1 MGGDKDNS
9 KPSSGAGSNAS
20 AGPPASPPPSY
31 APSSPPAEQ
40 AEPAESTTPE
50 PAEADDRPDT
60 PTAQTQPDA
69 ADAASPSAGASS
81 NPSSPQATPSSHPS
95 PSPVPEASDA
105 PAPRRP
111 KPPARGIL
119 KPPPPPVK
127 PTFGNRLRDIV
138 GSVTA
143 VDAAMGT
150 FNALSGRLLGRFG
163 RGGGDGPPTPPK
175 RQGVPPRTTSLA
187 DPPRPPPPAAPSPPS
202 ERARQKQPLKR
213 AAFVLP
219 SISITYPISSIAE
232 PWSKKVLED
241 RDKVETRQRQLLS
254 TASGAEYWS
263 SMRLIKLYESAC
275 RGREEKPR
283 LGIVRALQ
291 AIPAHP
297 KPRLVHL
304 VLHDTPRESPS
315 HPAPYPLEH
324 PLNRYAAEALADL
337 LAVEWSLGDLR
348 LERGVIESEDALKPI
363 LHALLVSGTLPSL
376 SLAGNKKIKAGGWQL
391 VAVFLKR
398 ARSLKY
404 IDLSETSWDKRG
416 IDYLVQAFNS
426 SEVQGDRKPNESRA
440 PTPQPDEETTESDT
454 PNQYGPFLP
463 PAPLLKDVDV
473 DVLPSAVLSLR
484 LDNCYMR
491 SGVLDALASGIR
503 SSELRHI
510 SLRNNRIGPLG
521 AVSLAV
527 MIRDYPDTGAFGAL
541 SGSGAELPYAARQRK
556 ALPELPPDDPNL
568 PPVPALSSTG
578 GVTTRVD
585 PEGYKPPPA
594 PKHPLVMPGGGYSAM
609 QESASFSVNSSA
621 VEGKL
626 STPEFGGAS
635 LALQRS
641 VRALDG
647 VERIGR
653 LVTLDL
659 KSNDIRNGVTYIAQV
674 LKRNRTLRVLNVS
687 DNKLD
692 ASGLV
697 ALAEA
702 LKYNS
707 TLETLDMSS
716 NPCCGPSLAGI
727 AALRT
732 SFTVNSSLK
741 RLFLQ
746 DTGLTTE
753 GAIDLAEFIP
763 ENRSLL
769 HLDVTANPAIG
780 TAGLLALASGLK
792 SNKIVRCL
800 DVSIPPND
808 PNLAELSQSILQSCI
823 RNTELAATAAADSA
837 KGKAVRGAKEAIWG
851 PIKKSALVRSVKEAD
866 EFRALRERETVAN
879 SVEGQA
885 REFVYRLKPE
895 QLLTAAEDTVRGLE
909 SWYAAGS
916 NARRGPHA
924 TWEGTQMP
932 KDDFRPLVERARALS
947 ERIATALGAAGE
959 EGAAASDP
967 AHLERLLGLNDKLTA
982 LAGNAR
988 GFMPPPRILLPSQIA
1003 FSAPAPPVVTAPQGT
1018 HLSTPRRRHQH
1029 STSLEISSPNFSI
1042 GDSDAES
1049 DAEELDAVTL
1059 APSLTRG
1066 ILAQSMDKMRADRR
1080 KRGSTSGAGLGPA
1093 LSIVT
1098 NGERPAEAAP
1108 APPKSTPDPEEVKN
1122 AERLVE
1128 AELAQ
1133 GLLSSP
1139 VEHAS
1144 RRWVEEEAEIFR
1156 RGSRLGVV
1164 DSDEDEAAD
1173 GKKRVAPPGLKGD
1186 TSSLSGEELRKE
1198 IMNVDVPRSPPRRVV
1213 AELNDDSDES
1223 NDEPRG
1229 E

>member
-1 MGGDKDNS
+1 M
-9 KPSSGAGSNAS
+9 
-20 AGPPASPPPSY
+20 
-31 APSSPPAEQ
+31 
-40 AEPAESTTPE
+40 
-50 PAEADDRPDT
+50 
-60 PTAQTQPDA
+60 DA
-69 ADAASPSAGASS
+69 
-81 NPSSPQATPSSHPS
+81 
-95 PSPVPEASDA
+95 
-105 PAPRRP
+105 
-111 KPPARGIL
+111 
-119 KPPPPPVK
+119 
-127 PTFGNRLRDIV
+127 
-138 GSVTA
+138 
-143 VDAAMGT
+143 
-150 FNALSGRLLGRFG
+150 
-163 RGGGDGPPTPPK
+163 
-175 RQGVPPRTTSLA
+175 
-187 DPPRPPPPAAPSPPS
+187 
-202 ERARQKQPLKR
+202 
-213 AAFVLP
+213 LP
-219 SISITYPISSIAE
+219 S
-232 PWSKKVLED
+232 
-241 RDKVETRQRQLLS
+241 
-254 TASGAEYWS
+254 
-263 SMRLIKLYESAC
+263 
-275 RGREEKPR
+275 
-283 LGIVRALQ
+283 GIQ
-291 AIPAHP
+291 
-297 KPRLVHL
+297 
-304 VLHDTPRESPS
+304 
-315 HPAPYPLEH
+315 
-324 PLNRYAAEALADL
+324 
-337 LAVEWSLGDLR
+337 
-348 LERGVIESEDALKPI
+348 
-363 LHALLVSGTLPSL
+363 
-376 SLAGNKKIKAGGWQL
+376 
-391 VAVFLKR
+391 
-398 ARSLKY
+398 
-404 IDLSETSWDKRG
+404 
-416 IDYLVQAFNS
+416 
-426 SEVQGDRKPNESRA
+426 
-440 PTPQPDEETTESDT
+440 
-454 PNQYGPFLP
+454 
-463 PAPLLKDVDV
+463 
-473 DVLPSAVLSLR
+473 SLR
-484 LDNCYMR
+484 LDNCHMR
-491 SGVLDALASGIR
+491 PGVLDALASGIR
-503 SSELRHI
+503 SSELRHL

-527 MIRDYPDTGAFGAL
+527 MIRDYPDTGALGAL

-556 ALPELPPDDPNL
+556 ALPELPPDDANL
-568 PPVPALSSTG
+568 PPVPSLSSTG

-692 ASGLV
+692 PAGLV

-707 TLETLDMSS
+707 TLETLDVSS

-792 SNKIVRCL
+792 SNKVVRCL

-823 RNTELAATAAADSA
+823 RNTELAATTATDSA
-837 KGKAVRGAKEAIWG
+837 KGKPARAAKEAIWG

-866 EFRALRERETVAN
+866 EARAQRERETVAN

-885 REFVYRLKPE
+885 REYVFRLKPE
-895 QLLTAAEDTVRGLE
+895 QLLPAADDTVRGLE
-909 SWYAAGS
+909 AWYAAGA

-924 TWEGTQMP
+924 VWEGTQMP

-947 ERIATALGAAGE
+947 DRIATALGAAGE
-959 EGAAASDP
+959 EGAAAADP

-1003 FSAPAPPVVTAPQGT
+1003 FSAPAPPVITAPQSG

-1049 DAEELDAVTL
+1049 DAEELDAATL

-1080 KRGSTSGAGLGPA
+1080 AAAKRPPPA
-1093 LSIVT
+1093 LSVVT
-1098 NGERPAEAAP
+1098 NGDGKAP
-1108 APPKSTPDPEEVKN
+1108 APPAEEAVEAVKSPDPEDVKN

-1139 VEHAS
+1139 VDHAS

-1156 RGSRLGVV
+1156 RGTRLGVV
-1164 DSDEDEAAD
+1164 DSDSEDEERT
-1173 GKKRVAPPGLKGD
+1173 KRTALPGLQGD
-1186 TSSLSGEELRKE
+1186 TSGLSGEELRKE
-1198 IMNVDVPRSPPRRVV
+1198 IMNTDVPRSPPRRV
-1213 AELNDDSDES
+1213 AELNADDSDDS
-1223 NDEPRG
+1223 KDDEQA
-1229 E
+1229 

>member
-1 MGGDKDNS
+1 MS
-9 KPSSGAGSNAS
+9 ITE
-20 AGPPASPPPSY
+20 PPRPAVVATSPPP
-31 APSSPPAEQ
+31 
-40 AEPAESTTPE
+40 T
-50 PAEADDRPDT
+50 
-60 PTAQTQPDA
+60 
-69 ADAASPSAGASS
+69 
-81 NPSSPQATPSSHPS
+81 
-95 PSPVPEASDA
+95 
-105 PAPRRP
+105 
-111 KPPARGIL
+111 
-119 KPPPPPVK
+119 
-127 PTFGNRLRDIV
+127 
-138 GSVTA
+138 
-143 VDAAMGT
+143 
-150 FNALSGRLLGRFG
+150 
-163 RGGGDGPPTPPK
+163 
-175 RQGVPPRTTSLA
+175 
-187 DPPRPPPPAAPSPPS
+187 
-202 ERARQKQPLKR
+202 ERARQKQPLR
-213 AAFVLP
+213 RVAFVLP
-219 SISITYPISSIAE
+219 AISITYPISSVAE
-232 PWSKKVLED
+232 PWSKKVVED

-283 LGIVRALQ
+283 LGIVRSLQ

-304 VLHDTPRESPS
+304 VLHETPRESPS
-315 HPAPYPLEH
+315 HPAPYTLER
-324 PLNRYAAEALADL
+324 PLNRYAAEAFADVLAI
-337 LAVEWSLGDLR
+337 EWSLADLR
-348 LERGVIESEDALKPI
+348 LERGVIESEDALKPL

-376 SLAGNKKIKAGGWQL
+376 SLAGNKKIKAGGWHL

-398 ARSLKY
+398 ARSLKF
-404 IDLSETSWDKRG
+404 IDLSDTSWDKRG
-416 IDYLVQAFNS
+416 MEFLVQAFNS
-426 SEVQGDRKPNESRA
+426 SEAPGERRQNGSRA
-440 PTPQPDEETTESDT
+440 PTPQLGEEASESDSH
-454 PNQYGPFLP
+454 NQYGPFLP
-463 PAPLLKDVDV
+463 SAPLLKDVDM
-473 DVLPSAVLSLR
+473 DALPSAVQSLR

-527 MIRDYPDTGAFGAL
+527 MIRDYPDTSAFGSL
-541 SGSGAELPYAARQRK
+541 SGGVTELPYSARQRK

-578 GVTTRVD
+578 GVITRVD
-585 PEGYKPPPA
+585 PEGYRPPPA

-609 QESASFSVNSSA
+609 QESASFSVNSSS

-697 ALAEA
+697 ALADA

-707 TLETLDMSS
+707 TLETLDVSS
-716 NPCCGPSLAGI
+716 NPCCGPNLAAI

-732 SFTVNSSLK
+732 AFTLNGSLK

-746 DTGLTTE
+746 DTGLTTD

-792 SNKIVRCL
+792 SNKVVRCL
-800 DVSIPPND
+800 DISIPPND
-808 PNLAELSQSILQSCI
+808 PSLAELSQSILQSCI
-823 RNTELAATAAADSA
+823 RNTELAAAAAA
-837 KGKAVRGAKEAIWG
+837 EAQKGKPARGAKEAIWG
-851 PIKKSALVRSVKEAD
+851 PIKKSALVRSVKQAD
-866 EFRALRERETVAN
+866 EARAQRERETVAN

-895 QLLTAAEDTVRGLE
+895 QLLPVAEDTVRGLE
-909 SWYAAGS
+909 SWYTAGA

-924 TWEGTQMP
+924 VWEGTQMP

-947 ERIATALGAAGE
+947 ERIATALGAVGE
-959 EGAAASDP
+959 EGAAAADP
-967 AHLERLLGLNDKLTA
+967 AHLERLLGLNDKLTE
-982 LAGNAR
+982 LAGNAH

-1003 FSAPAPPVVTAPQGT
+1003 FSAPAPPVVTAPQSG
-1018 HLSTPRRRHQH
+1018 HLTTPRRRHQH
-1029 STSLEISSPNFSI
+1029 SMSLEISSPNFSI

-1049 DAEELDAVTL
+1049 DAEELDATTL
-1059 APSLTRG
+1059 APTSRG

-1080 KRGSTSGAGLGPA
+1080 AATKRPHPA
-1093 LSIVT
+1093 ISVVT
-1098 NGERPAEAAP
+1098 NGAKEN
-1108 APPKSTPDPEEVKN
+1108 DPEEVRH

-1133 GLLSSP
+1133 GLLTSP

-1144 RRWVEEEAEIFR
+1144 RRWVKEEAEIFR
-1156 RGSRLGVV
+1156 RGTRLGVV
-1164 DSDEDEAAD
+1164 DSDSEDEV
-1173 GKKRVAPPGLKGD
+1173 GKKKAAPPALQGD
-1186 TSSLSGEELRKE
+1186 TSGLSGEELRKE
-1198 IMNVDVPRSPPRRVV
+1198 IMNAEVPRSPPRPV
-1213 AELNDDSDES
+1213 AELNADDSDNS
-1223 NDEPRG
+1223 DDDEAA
-1229 E
+1229 

>member
-1 MGGDKDNS
+1 MGDKDTPGPAADTS
-9 KPSSGAGSNAS
+9 DAS
-20 AGPPASPPPSY
+20 PASPPPSY
-31 APSSPPAEQ
+31 AHASSPS
-40 AEPAESTTPE
+40 ESTNALSDGTASE
-50 PAEADDRPDT
+50 PPAAEDAPDA
-60 PTAQTQPDA
+60 PPAPQTQPDA
-69 ADAASPSAGASS
+69 ADAV
-81 NPSSPQATPSSHPS
+81 ATPSPHPS
-95 PSPVPEASDA
+95 PPNPPEPISA
-105 PAPRRP
+105 PPRRRP
-111 KPPARGIL
+111 KPPSKGIL
-119 KPPPPPVK
+119 KPPPAPVK

-138 GSVTA
+138 GSVTGEVPGPSSPHAHQA
-143 VDAAMGT
+143 VNAAMGT

-163 RGGGDGPPTPPK
+163 RDGGEGPPTPPK
-175 RQGVPPRTTSLA
+175 RQGVPPPTTPHA
-187 DPPRPPPPAAPSPPS
+187 EPPRPVLVAAPLPAS
-202 ERARQKQPLKR
+202 ERARDRSSHSNALR
-213 AAFVLP
+213 
-219 SISITYPISSIAE
+219 SSIAE

-304 VLHDTPRESPS
+304 VLHDTPRESLS
-315 HPAPYPLEH
+315 HPAPYTLEH
-324 PLNRYAAEALADL
+324 PLNRYAAEALADV

-348 LERGVIESEDALKPI
+348 LERGVIEAEEALKPI

-398 ARSLKY
+398 ARSLKF

-426 SEVQGDRKPNESRA
+426 SEAPGERGPNGSRA
-440 PTPQPDEETTESDT
+440 PTPQPGEEAPGGD
-454 PNQYGPFLP
+454 PRNQYGPFLAT
-463 PAPLLKDVDV
+463 APLLKDVDV
-473 DVLPSAVLSLR
+473 DALPSAVQSLR

-527 MIRDYPDTGAFGAL
+527 MIRDYPDTSAFGTL
-541 SGSGAELPYAARQRK
+541 SGAGTELPYAARQRK
-556 ALPELPPDDPNL
+556 TLPELPPDDPNL

-609 QESASFSVNSSA
+609 QESASFSLNSSA

-626 STPEFGGAS
+626 SAPEFGGAS

-692 ASGLV
+692 AAGLV

-707 TLETLDMSS
+707 TLETLDVSS
-716 NPCCGPSLAGI
+716 NPCCGPSLVAI
-727 AALRT
+727 AALRA
-732 SFTVNSSLK
+732 SFTLNSSLK

-763 ENRSLL
+763 ENHSLL

-792 SNKIVRCL
+792 SNNVVRCL

-823 RNTELAATAAADSA
+823 RNTELAATAANESA
-837 KGKAVRGAKEAIWG
+837 KGKPARGAKAAIWG

-866 EFRALRERETVAN
+866 EARAQRERETVVN

-895 QLLTAAEDTVRGLE
+895 QLLPAAEETVRGLE
-909 SWYAAGS
+909 SWYAAGV
-916 NARRGPHA
+916 NVRRGPHA
-924 TWEGTQMP
+924 AWEGTQMP
-932 KDDFRPLVERARALS
+932 KDDFRPLVERSRALS
-947 ERIATALGAAGE
+947 ERIATTLAAGE
-959 EGAAASDP
+959 EVAAVAD
-967 AHLERLLGLNDKLTA
+967 ATHLERLLVLNDKLTT
-982 LAGNAR
+982 LVGNAR
-988 GFMPPPRILLPSQIA
+988 GFMPPPPRILLP
-1003 FSAPAPPVVTAPQGT
+1003 
-1018 HLSTPRRRHQH
+1018 
-1029 STSLEISSPNFSI
+1029 I

-1049 DAEELDAVTL
+1049 DAEELDAATL
-1059 APSLTRG
+1059 APTSRG

-1080 KRGSTSGAGLGPA
+1080 AAAKRPQPTISV
-1093 LSIVT
+1093 VT
-1098 NGERPAEAAP
+1098 NGDKEA
-1108 APPKSTPDPEEVKN
+1108 KDPEDVKH

-1139 VEHAS
+1139 VDHVS

-1156 RGSRLGVV
+1156 RGTRLGVV
-1164 DSDEDEAAD
+1164 DSDSEDED
-1173 GKKRVAPPGLKGD
+1173 GKKKAAPPALQGD
-1186 TSSLSGEELRKE
+1186 TSGLSGEELRKE
-1198 IMNVDVPRSPPRRVV
+1198 IMNTDVPRSPPRSV
-1213 AELNDDSDES
+1213 AELNADDSDDS
-1223 NDEPRG
+1223 KDDEAA
-1229 E
+1229 

>member
-1 MGGDKDNS
+1 MGDKDTPGPAADTS
-9 KPSSGAGSNAS
+9 DAS
-20 AGPPASPPPSY
+20 PASPPPSY
-31 APSSPPAEQ
+31 AHASSPS
-40 AEPAESTTPE
+40 ESTNALSDGTASE
-50 PAEADDRPDT
+50 PPAAEDAPDA
-60 PTAQTQPDA
+60 PPAPQTQPDA
-69 ADAASPSAGASS
+69 ADAVVPLTNTPPPKPPSPDK
-81 NPSSPQATPSSHPS
+81 ATPSPHPS
-95 PSPVPEASDA
+95 PPNPPEPISA
-105 PAPRRP
+105 PPRRRP
-111 KPPARGIL
+111 KPPSKGIL
-119 KPPPPPVK
+119 KPPPAPVK

-138 GSVTA
+138 GSVTGEVPGPSSPHAHQA
-143 VDAAMGT
+143 VNAAMGT

-163 RGGGDGPPTPPK
+163 RDGGEGPPTPPK
-175 RQGVPPRTTSLA
+175 RQGVPPPTTPHA
-187 DPPRPPPPAAPSPPS
+187 EPPRPVLVAAPLPAS

-304 VLHDTPRESPS
+304 VLHDTPRESLS
-315 HPAPYPLEH
+315 HPAPYTLEH
-324 PLNRYAAEALADL
+324 PLNRYAAEALADV

-348 LERGVIESEDALKPI
+348 LERGVIEAEEALKPI

-398 ARSLKY
+398 ARSLKF

-426 SEVQGDRKPNESRA
+426 SEAPGERGPNGSRA
-440 PTPQPDEETTESDT
+440 PTPQPGEEAPGGD
-454 PNQYGPFLP
+454 PRNQYGPFLAT
-463 PAPLLKDVDV
+463 APLLKDVDV
-473 DVLPSAVLSLR
+473 DALPSAVQSLR

-527 MIRDYPDTGAFGAL
+527 MIRDYPDTSAFGTL
-541 SGSGAELPYAARQRK
+541 SGAGTELPYAARQRK
-556 ALPELPPDDPNL
+556 TLPELPPDDPNL

-609 QESASFSVNSSA
+609 QESASFSLNSSA

-626 STPEFGGAS
+626 SAPEFGGAS

-692 ASGLV
+692 AAGLV

-707 TLETLDMSS
+707 TLETLDVSS
-716 NPCCGPSLAGI
+716 NPCCGPSLVAI
-727 AALRT
+727 AALRA
-732 SFTVNSSLK
+732 SFTLNSSLK

-763 ENRSLL
+763 ENHSLL

-792 SNKIVRCL
+792 SNNVVRCL

-823 RNTELAATAAADSA
+823 RNTELAATAANESA
-837 KGKAVRGAKEAIWG
+837 KGKPARGAKAAIWG

-866 EFRALRERETVAN
+866 EARAQRERETVVN

-895 QLLTAAEDTVRGLE
+895 QLLPAAEETVRGLE
-909 SWYAAGS
+909 SWYAAGV
-916 NARRGPHA
+916 NVRRGPHA
-924 TWEGTQMP
+924 AWEGTQMP
-932 KDDFRPLVERARALS
+932 KDDFRPLVERSRALS
-947 ERIATALGAAGE
+947 ERIATTLAAGE
-959 EGAAASDP
+959 EVAAVAD
-967 AHLERLLGLNDKLTA
+967 ATHLERLLVLNDKLTT
-982 LAGNAR
+982 LVGNAR

-1003 FSAPAPPVVTAPQGT
+1003 FSAPAPPVITAPQSG
-1018 HLSTPRRRHQH
+1018 HLTTPRRRHQH

-1049 DAEELDAVTL
+1049 DAEELDAATL
-1059 APSLTRG
+1059 APTSRG

-1080 KRGSTSGAGLGPA
+1080 AAAKRPQPTISV
-1093 LSIVT
+1093 VT
-1098 NGERPAEAAP
+1098 NGDKEA
-1108 APPKSTPDPEEVKN
+1108 KDPEDVKH

-1139 VEHAS
+1139 VDHVS

-1156 RGSRLGVV
+1156 RGTRLGVV
-1164 DSDEDEAAD
+1164 DSDSEDED
-1173 GKKRVAPPGLKGD
+1173 GKKKAAPPALQGD
-1186 TSSLSGEELRKE
+1186 TSGLSGEELRKE
-1198 IMNVDVPRSPPRRVV
+1198 IMNTDVPRSPPRSV
-1213 AELNDDSDES
+1213 AELNADDSDDS
-1223 NDEPRG
+1223 KDDEAA
-1229 E
+1229 